1 MTIPDFLFSY
11 ELHVNCEPPSNFFFL
26 FFSIQGKDSC
36 GGDSGGPLVFRE
48 FAGEPWYEVGL
59 VSYGTRTC
67 GIGIPAVYTKVAS
80 FLNWIEEKMQ
90 P

>member
-1 MTIPDFLFSY
+1 M
-11 ELHVNCEPPSNFFFL
+11 
-26 FFSIQGKDSC
+26 
-36 GGDSGGPLVFRE
+36 VFRE

-59 VSYGTRTC
+59 VSYGTRNC

-80 FLNWIEEKMQ
+80 FLSWIEEKMQ